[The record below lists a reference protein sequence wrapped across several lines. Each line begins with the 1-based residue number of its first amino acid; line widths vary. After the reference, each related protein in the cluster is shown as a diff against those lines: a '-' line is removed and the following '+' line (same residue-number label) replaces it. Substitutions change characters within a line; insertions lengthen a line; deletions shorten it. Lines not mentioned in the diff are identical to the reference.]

1 MIDNEL
7 LSTDNGVD
15 KIIKTDATTVA
26 KEYYTSYARYVL
38 EYRALP
44 SVCDGLKPVQ
54 RRIIYT
60 ANQFPQKLMKTAKLS
75 GAVLAYHPHGS
86 SSVTGAIN
94 EMAHPLNALPLFTT
108 KGNFGGVNCPASADR
123 YTECYLSEVA
133 RKNFCQF
140 IDYADYEIGE
150 IGEMEPVALPT
161 LIPYCLFKGS
171 EGIGVGL
178 STKVMPLNLMD
189 LCDYYIDY
197 IKKDGN
203 TNKFVKPD
211 VGYVLLEMENQDI
224 KDSVTNYRGRITVS
238 SIVTQI
244 SSNSFLLE
252 GLYGKSIDAVIK
264 KIDRYYHWFAKE
276 QVGFRDASTSS
287 IKYIFEVYDDSI
299 TPQEMKE
306 ALVWATGAS
315 GTYTRVLEEDGNAVY
330 SSFEYVIKKSLECLN
345 KAIDKKIS
353 TELER
358 SIKQLELYSVLD
370 KCKALGVFDNI
381 TQMTSEELVD
391 LILRS
396 TSCSEEVARDVVKK
410 PISYLTKS
418 HSSEQ
423 DDLQAKIESLKN
435 HDRKKYLL
443 DLYRDFKKS
452 VRYVYEERK
461 HTITRDMLISNPCIK
476 FNSSDDIEVTDGDGT
491 EFDNTIYF
499 VSDKGV
505 IYPRTLSTS
514 AASAIVVDT
523 WGDTLVGFATDKGT
537 NYLEITTEFTT
548 DYQDGKHWVGKSI
561 ISIDNIK
568 KDKRFIDLREDDG
581 EHVVEVKS
589 LYRVPKGYS
598 GAVKGSR
605 IAKTTY
611 YSI

>member
-1 MIDNEL
+1 MIDNSL

-15 KIIKTDATTVA
+15 KVVKTDATTVA

-108 KGNFGGVNCPASADR
+108 KGNFGGVGFGASADR
-123 YTECYLSEVA
+123 YTECYLSDIA

-140 IDYADYEIGE
+140 IDYADYEVGE
-150 IGEMEPVALPT
+150 IGEMEPVSLPT

-178 STKVMPLNLMD
+178 STKVMPLNLID

-211 VGYVLLEMENQDI
+211 VGYVLLEMEDQDI
-224 KDSVTNYRGRITVS
+224 RDSVSNYKGRITVS

-244 SSNSFLLE
+244 SSNSYLLE
-252 GLYGKSIDAVIK
+252 GLYNKSVDAVIK
-264 KIDRYYHWFAKE
+264 KIDRYYHWFSKD

-287 IKYIFEVYDDSI
+287 VKYIFEVYDDSI
-299 TPQEMKE
+299 TSEEMQE
-306 ALVWATGAS
+306 ALVWATRGS

-330 SSFEYVIKKSLECLN
+330 SSFNYVIKKSLECLN
-345 KAIDKKIS
+345 KAIDKKIA
-353 TELER
+353 TEL
-358 SIKQLELYSVLD
+358 SKSSKQLELYTVLD
-370 KCKALGVFDNI
+370 ICKSAGVFDKV
-381 TQMTSEELVD
+381 TSMTAEELVD
-391 LILRS
+391 LIVRTS
-396 TSCSEEVARDVVKK
+396 SCSVDIAKEIVKK
-410 PISYLTKS
+410 PISYLTRS
-418 HSSEQ
+418 HSNEQ
-423 DDLQAKIESLKN
+423 KDLQSKIDELKN

-443 DLYRDFKKS
+443 SLYRDFKKS
-452 VRYVYEERK
+452 VKSIYEERK
-461 HTITRDMLISNPCIK
+461 HTITKDMLISNPCIK
-476 FNSSDDIEVTDGDGT
+476 FNSPEDIEVTDGDGE
-491 EFDNTIYF
+491 EFNRTVYF

-523 WGDTLVGFATDKGT
+523 WGDKIVGFSTDKGT
-537 NYLEITTEFTT
+537 NYIEITTEFTK
-548 DYQDGKHWVGKSI
+548 DYGDGKHWVGKSI
-561 ISIDNIK
+561 IPVENIK
-568 KDKRFIDLREDDG
+568 KDKRFIDLRDDEG
-581 EHVVEVKS
+581 ETVVSVKS
-589 LYRVPKGYS
+589 LFRVPKVYKS
-598 GAVKGSR
+598 AVKGTRVS
-605 IAKTTY
+605 KTNY
-611 YSI
+611 FSL